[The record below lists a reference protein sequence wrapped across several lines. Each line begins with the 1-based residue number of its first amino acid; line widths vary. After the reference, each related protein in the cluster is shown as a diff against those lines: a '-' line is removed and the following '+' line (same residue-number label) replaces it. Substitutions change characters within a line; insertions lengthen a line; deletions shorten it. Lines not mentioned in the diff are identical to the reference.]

1 MPPRK
6 KMNGTEPKK
15 NGTVPDA
22 TKHVDD
28 DGFLCL
34 KGDLFWRW
42 RALDAEL
49 RAAIAEMESAQQQIQ
64 VEIAK
69 QPELSALLQRKAA
82 LAGTISTAKTEL
94 LTVQGE
100 IENALGISLKEHA
113 FDDKTG
119 RLYNLTA
126 EGSQGDPM
134 KPKSRR
140 QKSASV

>member
-1 MPPRK
+1 MPRK

-28 DGFLCL
+28 EGFLCL

-49 RAAIAEMESAQQQIQ
+49 RAALAEMESAQQQIQ

-69 QPELSALLQRKAA
+69 QPELSALLQKKAA

-100 IENALGISLKEHA
+100 IENTLGISLKEHA

-126 EGSQGDPM
+126 GSSQGDPV
-134 KPKSRR
+134 KPRSRK
-140 QKSASV
+140 QKSASA